1 MVLTQGSPALFNP
14 RATSW
19 VRSHR
24 RGNQFARLSW
34 NNAVFSISLELR
46 VVVNDTHRREDADHV
61 HDVQRQQ
68 GRIQKT
74 SVFDTFSLL
83 ISAILKC
90 FGRFNSSSEGKGPI
104 VAICPWRTLLT
115 NRELC
120 CTRPPRWNWNAL
132 FELFDFNPGGG
143 WSARQLFWPVVSVD
157 IVLRH
162 MQVSLTAVKMNSYSH
177 SLLEWWVLFLFFFVI
192 LGLAALCLWAFEL
205 KLFHLNFS
213 PLHGCWNMFF
223 FTWFYLQEV
232 VIGQSV

>member
-19 VRSHR
+19 VQSHR
-24 RGNQFARLSW
+24 RGNQFARRSW
-34 NNAVFSISLELR
+34 NNAVFSVSLELR
-46 VVVNDTHRREDADHV
+46 VAVNDTHRREDADHV

-68 GRIQKT
+68 GRIQET

-90 FGRFNSSSEGKGPI
+90 FDRFNSCSQGKGPI
-104 VAICPWRTLLT
+104 VAVCPWRTLLT

-120 CTRPPRWNWNAL
+120 CTRPPRWNWNTL

-177 SLLEWWVLFLFFFVI
+177 SLLEWWVLLLFFCYF
-192 LGLAALCLWAFEL
+192 GLSSSVSLSLWAQIVSP
-205 KLFHLNFS
+205 KLLS
-213 PLHGCWNMFF
+213 ASWMVKYVFF
-223 FTWFYLQEV
+223 FLHDFIFKMLSFV
-232 VIGQSV
+232 